1 MNPNRPLKPMIQII
15 KKGFLPHNQLTHA
28 QDANNHVKC
37 DNTNRGVPH
46 SWFKSTRTY
55 SILLT
60 VNACRATL
68 SCLFSFNYSL
78 PYAKL
83 GHTDPG
89 QQRGDLLFVFVI
101 ESGFHP
107 FEKCFL
113 HIRDAF
119 RLLNENDRRR
129 FSTYSNIG
137 QSSSHFPIKLRLHDF
152 LVLKLPGLG

>member
-1 MNPNRPLKPMIQII
+1 M
-15 KKGFLPHNQLTHA
+15 
-28 QDANNHVKC
+28 KC
-37 DNTNRGVPH
+37 DNTNRGVP
-46 SWFKSTRTY
+46 WFKSTRTY

-83 GHTDPG
+83 GYTDPG
-89 QQRGDLLFVFVI
+89 QLRGDFLFVFVI
-101 ESGFHP
+101 ESEP

-119 RLLNENDRRR
+119 RLLN
-129 FSTYSNIG
+129 
-137 QSSSHFPIKLRLHDF
+137 
-152 LVLKLPGLG
+152 